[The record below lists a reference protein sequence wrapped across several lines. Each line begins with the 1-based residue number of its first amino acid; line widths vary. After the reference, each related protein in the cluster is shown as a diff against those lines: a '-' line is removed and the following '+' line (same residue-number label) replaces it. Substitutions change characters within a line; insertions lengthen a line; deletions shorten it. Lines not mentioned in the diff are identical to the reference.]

1 MDIRISL
8 YECIQHNPWQTG
20 MQIRAAS
27 AKHLHLITLEITVKL
42 PQITH
47 LSVWKLN
54 SIESVTR

>member
-1 MDIRISL
+1 
-8 YECIQHNPWQTG
+8 